1 MSPVVEGAAAPDFE
15 LPDQNRQPVSLA
27 SVLGSGRSALLV
39 FYPFAFS
46 GICGGE
52 LSAVQA
58 SLPEF
63 QNDATQVLAI
73 SCDPTFSLGA
83 WAASAGFGFPLLSD
97 FWPHGAVAS
106 AYGVFDTAKGM
117 ALRGTFLVR
126 PDGTISFAEVNQ
138 PGEPRDQDGWRRALG
153 AV

>member
-1 MSPVVEGAAAPDFE
+1 
-15 LPDQNRQPVSLA
+15 
-27 SVLGSGRSALLV
+27 VLGSGRSALLV

-52 LSAVQA
+52 LEAVQ
-58 SLPEF
+58 STLGDF
-63 QNDATQVLAI
+63 QNSSVQVLAI
-73 SCDPTFSLGA
+73 SCDPTFSLAA
-83 WAASAGFGFPLLSD
+83 WATSAGFGFPLLSD

-106 AYGVFDTAKGM
+106 SYGVFDTAKGM

-126 PDGTISFAEVNQ
+126 PDGTFSFTEVNR
-138 PGEPRDQDGWRRALG
+138 PGEPRDQDGWRRALS

>member
-1 MSPVVEGAAAPDFE
+1 M
-15 LPDQNRQPVSLA
+15 
-27 SVLGSGRSALLV
+27 LGSGRAALVV

-52 LSAVQA
+52 LARVQE
-58 SLPEF
+58 SLDSF
-63 QNDATQVLAI
+63 QNATTQVLAI

-83 WAASAGFGFPLLSD
+83 WAASTGFTFPLLSD

-106 AYGVFDTAKGM
+106 SYGVFDAAKGM
-117 ALRGTFLVR
+117 AVRGTFVVR
-126 PDGTISFAEVNQ
+126 PDGVVSFVEVNE

>member
-1 MSPVVEGAAAPDFE
+1 MSGPTVGAVAPGFV
-15 LPDQNRQPVSLA
+15 LPDQNRQQVSLS
-27 SVLGSGRSALLV
+27 SVLSSGRAALVV

-58 SLPEF
+58 SLSSF
-63 QNDATQVLAI
+63 QNSSVQVLAV
-73 SCDPTFSLGA
+73 SCDPTFALHA
-83 WAASAGFGFPLLSD
+83 WASSAGFTFPLLSD

-106 AYGVFDTAKGM
+106 EYGVFNSDKGM
-117 ALRGTFLVR
+117 ALRGTFLVQ
-126 PDGTISFAEVNQ
+126 PDGVVSFAEVNQ

-153 AV
+153 AM

>member
-1 MSPVVEGAAAPDFE
+1 MVVGATAPGFT
-15 LPDQNRQPVSLA
+15 LPDQNRSPVSLE

-52 LSAVQA
+52 LSRVEE
-58 SLPEF
+58 SLDAF
-63 QNDATQVLAI
+63 QNSTTQVLAI
-73 SCDPTFSLGA
+73 SCDPTFALGA
-83 WAASAGFGFPLLSD
+83 WASSAGFTFPLLSD

-106 AYGVFDTAKGM
+106 DYGVFNADKGM
-117 ALRGTFLVR
+117 ALRGTFLVAV
-126 PDGTISFAEVNQ
+126 DGRVSFAEVNQ
-138 PGEPRDQDGWRRALG
+138 PGEPRDQDGWRRALA

>member
-1 MSPVVEGAAAPDFE
+1 MSLE
-15 LPDQNRQPVSLA
+15 

-52 LSAVQA
+52 LSAVQE
-58 SLPEF
+58 SVGDF
-63 QNDATQVLAI
+63 QNSATQILAI
-73 SCDPTFSLGA
+73 SCDPTFALGA
-83 WAASAGFGFPLLSD
+83 WASSAGFTFPLLSD

-106 AYGVFDTAKGM
+106 DYGVFNADKGM
-117 ALRGTFLVR
+117 ALRGTFLVQ
-126 PDGTISFAEVNQ
+126 PDGIVSFAEVNQ
-138 PGEPRDQDGWRRALG
+138 PGEPRDQDGWRRALA